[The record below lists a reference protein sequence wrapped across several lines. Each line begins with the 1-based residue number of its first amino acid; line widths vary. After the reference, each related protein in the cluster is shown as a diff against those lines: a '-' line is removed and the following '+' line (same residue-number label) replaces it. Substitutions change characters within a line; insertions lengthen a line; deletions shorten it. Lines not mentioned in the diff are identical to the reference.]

1 MLSVVSC
8 FKHFV
13 NINISFSN
21 RSYEFVKPLDTN
33 YMYIRDEYD
42 KCPESLTNGA
52 QCEKLLQ
59 GRSSIFMDIYLG
71 RLEVIPFLRLSELN
85 ALILVKSYRNLLINS
100 IILSNIRW
108 NWPIPA
114 GFRQSEYP
122 KIPNRIVHI
131 TRVLP
136 ICCITETSTNSI
148 KDPLQICLLELPTI
162 LVPAISHK
170 HKITCRFLTKTLSK
184 LTESSYWLAIFFNRL
199 KRIEP
204 WRNFEHYRIS
214 VVCTNCPCLNVF
226 VIWLKTRCIRQQN
239 RLWLRKL
246 RQFATMV
253 SIFPT

>member
-1 MLSVVSC
+1 MNMISVRNLLGMAHNVKNC
-8 FKHFV
+8 FKAEVWFSWTFIWGDSKSFHFFDFQNWMRWYWSRTIETSKV
-13 NINISFSN
+13 TAIS
-21 RSYEFVKPLDTN
+21 
-33 YMYIRDEYD
+33 
-42 KCPESLTNGA
+42 
-52 QCEKLLQ
+52 
-59 GRSSIFMDIYLG
+59 
-71 RLEVIPFLRLSELN
+71 
-85 ALILVKSYRNLLINS
+85 LLINS

-136 ICCITETSTNSI
+136 ICCITETSANSI

>member
-1 MLSVVSC
+1 MNMISVRNLLRMAHNVKNC
-8 FKHFV
+8 FKAEVRFSWTFIWGDSKSFHFFDFQNWMRWYWSRTIETSKV
-13 NINISFSN
+13 TAIS
-21 RSYEFVKPLDTN
+21 
-33 YMYIRDEYD
+33 
-42 KCPESLTNGA
+42 
-52 QCEKLLQ
+52 
-59 GRSSIFMDIYLG
+59 
-71 RLEVIPFLRLSELN
+71 
-85 ALILVKSYRNLLINS
+85 LLINS

-214 VVCTNCPCLNVF
+214 VVSTNCPCLNVF